1 MRKIKETIQIMKA
14 KAHRIA
20 NYLNQMLNKILHL
33 KRPTNDAEK
42 SEKPHPSE
50 KDYIQYNKVGDKN

>member
-1 MRKIKETIQIMKA
+1 MKA

-50 KDYIQYNKVGDKN
+50 KDYMQYKKVGDEN